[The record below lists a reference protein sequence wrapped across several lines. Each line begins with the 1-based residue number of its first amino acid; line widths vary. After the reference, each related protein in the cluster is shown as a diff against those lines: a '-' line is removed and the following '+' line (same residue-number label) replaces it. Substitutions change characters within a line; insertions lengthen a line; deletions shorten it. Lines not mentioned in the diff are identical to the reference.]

1 MATNASVESTA
12 RQASDLGYRTIIV
25 ADACSAADPAAHDAA
40 IASLGLLGEIT
51 TTAEAVE
58 ALSAVAV
65 SA

>member
-1 MATNASVESTA
+1 
-12 RQASDLGYRTIIV
+12 V